1 MKSIT
6 THFSA
11 EALEEL
17 RKQMGIVLDDE
28 HDYSD
33 DEIGNLYV
41 KVTDEFPYEYGGDGE
56 QLRMGRIFDE
66 IVDALIEL
74 GAVT

>member
-1 MKSIT
+1 MKNIT
-6 THFSA
+6 ARFSA
-11 EALEEL
+11 EALKEL
-17 RKQMGIVLDDE
+17 RKQVGVVLDDE

-56 QLRMGRIFDE
+56 RLRMGRIFDE
-66 IVDALIEL
+66 IVDVLIEL